1 MNPKEFVHLH
11 VHSHFSL
18 LDGACTPASLAK
30 LAKAQRMKACALT
43 DHGNLYGAIQF
54 YRAMS
59 GAGIKP
65 IIGYEA
71 YVAPGSRKDRQSSA
85 GGKEAYNHLTLL
97 AADMRGYRNLVKL
110 ASSAFLDGFY
120 YRPRIDLELL
130 QEHKDGLIVMSG
142 CNSGEICQWL
152 LAGKPREALAAAGR
166 YADLLGKENFFIEM
180 QDNGLPEQKACLEGL
195 ARVASEAGLEMVATN
210 DIHYGAPDDAAAH
223 EVLLCINTGKTLA
236 DEGRMRFG
244 SKEFYFK
251 SGEEMAARFGH
262 LPRAIE
268 NSLAIAERCN
278 VTFDFDRR
286 NFPRYTPPD
295 GLSAGEYLRKLCEE
309 GLKRR
314 YGAPTPET
322 KKRLDYEL
330 GVIEK
335 MGYSSYFLI
344 GWDIVAFARSHGIP
358 VGLRGSCA
366 STLVAYVL
374 DISDVDP
381 IRYSLIFERA
391 LDPQRREPPD
401 LDLDLCEVRREDVI
415 RYLREKYGE
424 SNTAQI
430 ITFGT
435 MKARAVVR
443 DVGRVLGWSVGEV
456 DALAKRIPAVLGAT
470 LERALEQDESLRND
484 EKNNPRVRELLS
496 YARKLEGLARH
507 ASTHAAGVVIAD
519 KPLVE
524 FIPLCKMND
533 VVMSQFAMNDL
544 EKAGML
550 KMDLLGLRT
559 LTIVDKTLELLK
571 ASRGQ
576 ALDLA
581 AVPLD
586 DAKTYELIGRGDTKA
601 VFQFGSSGIRD
612 LLRRLKPEN
621 MDDLIAVVAMYRPGP
636 LKSGMVDDFIA
647 RRHGEKEV
655 TYVAPQLEPILKET
669 CGVIVY
675 QEQIMRILHEFGGLT
690 LADALSCIKSI
701 SKKRTEEVDAR
712 AEAFLKGAQKKRMP
726 VKVAE
731 DLFALIRHFGE
742 YGFNK
747 AHATAYACLAY
758 RTAYLKANY
767 PMEFAA
773 ADLSCEMGDSERLKE
788 HVRDCIEMGLTVLPP
803 CVNEGGGL
811 FTVCG
816 EKAIRF
822 GMVGVKSVGE
832 RTVEAILRAREAGGR
847 FTSLQNF
854 CDRVDSAAINR
865 QAAESLI
872 KAGAF
877 DSLPGNRAQKIA
889 VLEDALRSGARAQ
902 LDRRRGQKSLFG
914 GDAGAR
920 AVEAPLPQIP
930 DWPPIEM
937 GRHEKEAL
945 GLRLS
950 FNPLDR
956 YEALLSQLATASAAT
971 LRALNDGAPVIV
983 GGEVISIRPTI
994 TKGGHAMAHIEMDD
1008 FTGTI
1013 RGVVFPDCFEKHGG
1027 LLKEDAILFA
1037 IGTVDKSTER
1047 PGIKVQELIPVAE
1060 APARLTGAVKLSVQ
1074 RTALNSQ
1081 VVDDIKALCQRHHGD
1096 CAVLVEV
1103 VAPDQKR
1110 VVVKA
1115 GRDLAVRPTEAF
1127 IAEMGR
1133 LVGEGHVQ
1141 LSPRK
1146 PQAQSNGNG
1155 RGRWNRGQ
1163 N

>member
-54 YRAMS
+54 YRAMT

-71 YVAPGSRKDRQSSA
+71 YVAPGSRKDKQSA
-85 GGKEAYNHLTLL
+85 GGGKEAYNHLTLL
-97 AADMRGYRNLVKL
+97 AADIRGYHNLVKL

-120 YRPRIDLELL
+120 YRPRIDVELL

-251 SGEEMAARFGH
+251 TGAEMAARFGH

-268 NSLAIAERCN
+268 NSVVIAERCN
-278 VTFDFDRR
+278 VAFDFETR

-314 YGAPTPET
+314 YGASAPAA

-344 GWDIVAFARSHGIP
+344 GWDIVAFARRRGIP

-401 LDLDLCEVRREDVI
+401 LDLDLCEIRREEVI
-415 RYLREKYGE
+415 HYLREKYGE

-443 DVGRVLGWSVGEV
+443 DVGRVLGWSVSEV
-456 DALAKRIPAVLGAT
+456 DALAKRIPGVLGAT
-470 LERALEQDESLRND
+470 LEKSLEQDESLRND
-484 EKNNPRVRELLS
+484 EKSNPRIRELLT

-559 LTIVDKTLELLK
+559 LTIVDKTLDLVK
-571 ASRGQ
+571 ASQGH
-576 ALDLA
+576 ALDLQ

-621 MDDLIAVVAMYRPGP
+621 MEDLIAVVAMYRPGP

-675 QEQIMRILHEFGGLT
+675 QEQIMRILHELGGLT

-701 SKKRTEEVDAR
+701 SKKRSEEVDAR
-712 AEAFLKGAQKKRMP
+712 AEAFLKGAQKKHMTAQ
-726 VKVAE
+726 VAE
-731 DLFALIRHFGE
+731 ELFALIRHFAE

-747 AHATAYACLAY
+747 AHATAYAYLAY

-788 HVRDCIEMGLTVLPP
+788 HVRDCMQMGLTVLPP

-832 RTVEAILRAREAGGR
+832 RTVEAIVRAREAGGR

-889 VLEDALRSGARAQ
+889 ALEDALRSGARAQ

-914 GDAGAR
+914 GDTGVR
-920 AVEAPLPQIP
+920 AVETPLPPIP
-930 DWPPIEM
+930 EWPPVEM

-956 YEALLSQLATASAAT
+956 YEAVLSQLATATAAT
-971 LRALNDGAPVIV
+971 LRSLNDGAPVIV

-994 TKGGHAMAHIEMDD
+994 TKGGHAMAHIEMEDP
-1008 FTGTI
+1008 TGTI

-1037 IGTVDKSTER
+1037 VGTVDKSSDR
-1047 PGIKVQELIPVAE
+1047 PGIKLQELIPVAE
-1060 APARLTGAVKLSVQ
+1060 APARLASAVKLSLQ
-1074 RTALNSQ
+1074 RAALNSQ
-1081 VVDDIKALCQRHHGD
+1081 VVDDIKALCQRHRGD

-1103 VAPDQKR
+1103 VAPDQQR
-1110 VVVKA
+1110 VLVKA
-1115 GRDLAVRPTEAF
+1115 GRELAVRPTEAF

-1133 LVGEGHVQ
+1133 LVGEGHMQ

-1146 PQAQSNGNG
+1146 PQAQSSGNG
-1155 RGRWNRGQ
+1155 RGRWSRGQ

>member
-30 LAKAQRMKACALT
+30 LAKAQKMRACALT

-54 YRAMS
+54 YRAMT

-71 YVAPGSRKDRQSSA
+71 YVAPGSRKDKQSA
-85 GGKEAYNHLTLL
+85 GGKDAYNHLTIL

-120 YRPRIDLELL
+120 YRPRIDAELL
-130 QEHKDGLIVMSG
+130 KEHKDGLIVMSG
-142 CNSGEICQWL
+142 CNSGEICQSL

-166 YADLLGKENFFIEM
+166 YAELLGKENFFIEM

-278 VTFDFDRR
+278 VTFDFETR

-314 YGAPTPET
+314 YGPSAPEA

-344 GWDIVAFARSHGIP
+344 GWDIVAFARSRGIP

-401 LDLDLCEVRREDVI
+401 LDLDLCEIRREDVI
-415 RYLREKYGE
+415 RYLRGKYGE
-424 SNTAQI
+424 NNTAQI

-443 DVGRVLGWSVGEV
+443 DVGRVLGWSVSEV
-456 DALAKRIPAVLGAT
+456 DALAKRIPGVLGAT
-470 LERALEQDESLRND
+470 LEMALEQDESLRND
-484 EKNNPRVRELLS
+484 EKNNPRIRELLS

-559 LTIVDKTLELLK
+559 LTIVDKTLELVK
-571 ASRGQ
+571 ASRGRP
-576 ALDLA
+576 LDLQA
-581 AVPLD
+581 APLD

-612 LLRRLKPEN
+612 LLRRLKPQN
-621 MDDLIAVVAMYRPGP
+621 MEDLIAVVAMYRPGP

-647 RRHGEKEV
+647 RRHGEKAV
-655 TYVAPQLEPILKET
+655 TYAAPQLEPILKET
-669 CGVIVY
+669 CGVIIY

-701 SKKRTEEVDAR
+701 SKKRSEEVDAR
-712 AEAFLKGAQKKRMP
+712 AEAFVKGAQKKRMP
-726 VKVAE
+726 ARVAE
-731 DLFALIRHFGE
+731 DLFALIRHFAE

-788 HVRDCIEMGLTVLPP
+788 DIRDCVQMGLTVLPP
-803 CVNEGGGL
+803 CVNEGAGD

-822 GMVGVKSVGE
+822 GMIGVKNVGE
-832 RTVEAILRAREAGGR
+832 RTVEAILHAREAGGR

-872 KAGAF
+872 KAGAL
-877 DSLPGNRAQKIA
+877 DSLPGNRAQKLA
-889 VLEDALRSGARAQ
+889 ALEDALRSGARAQ

-920 AVEAPLPQIP
+920 AVETPLPQIP
-930 DWPPIEM
+930 EWPPLEM

-956 YEALLSQLATASAAT
+956 YEAVLSQLATATSAT
-971 LRALNDGAPVIV
+971 LRSLNDGAPVIV
-983 GGEVISIRPTI
+983 GGEVIAIRPTI
-994 TKGGHAMAHIEMDD
+994 TKGGHAMAHIEMEDPA
-1008 FTGTI
+1008 GTI
-1013 RGVVFPDCFEKHGG
+1013 RGVVFPDCFEKYGG

-1037 IGTVDKSTER
+1037 VGAVDKSTER
-1047 PGIKVQELIPVAE
+1047 PGIKVQELIPIAE
-1060 APARLTGAVKLSVQ
+1060 GPARLTSAVKLSLQ
-1074 RTALNSQ
+1074 RTALNNQ
-1081 VVDDIKALCQRHHGD
+1081 VVDEIKALCQRHRGE

-1110 VVVKA
+1110 VLVKA
-1115 GRDLAVRPTEAF
+1115 GRELAVRPTEAF

-1155 RGRWNRGQ
+1155 RARWSRGQ
-1163 N
+1163 F

>member
-1 MNPKEFVHLH
+1 
-11 VHSHFSL
+11 
-18 LDGACTPASLAK
+18 
-30 LAKAQRMKACALT
+30 
-43 DHGNLYGAIQF
+43 
-54 YRAMS
+54 
-59 GAGIKP
+59 
-65 IIGYEA
+65 
-71 YVAPGSRKDRQSSA
+71 
-85 GGKEAYNHLTLL
+85 
-97 AADMRGYRNLVKL
+97 
-110 ASSAFLDGFY
+110 
-120 YRPRIDLELL
+120 
-130 QEHKDGLIVMSG
+130 
-142 CNSGEICQWL
+142 
-152 LAGKPREALAAAGR
+152 
-166 YADLLGKENFFIEM
+166 
-180 QDNGLPEQKACLEGL
+180 
-195 ARVASEAGLEMVATN
+195 
-210 DIHYGAPDDAAAH
+210 
-223 EVLLCINTGKTLA
+223 
-236 DEGRMRFG
+236 MRFG

-251 SGEEMAARFGH
+251 TGEEMAARFGH

-268 NSLAIAERCN
+268 NSAAIAERCN
-278 VTFDFDRR
+278 VAFDFGTR
-286 NFPRYTPPD
+286 NFPRYSPPD

-314 YGAPTPET
+314 YGPSAPAA

-344 GWDIVAFARSHGIP
+344 GWDIVHFARSHGIP

-401 LDLDLCEVRREDVI
+401 LDLDLCEIRREDVI
-415 RYLREKYGE
+415 HYLREKYGE

-435 MKARAVVR
+435 MKAKAVVR
-443 DVGRVLGWSVGEV
+443 DVGRVLGWSVAEV
-456 DALAKRIPAVLGAT
+456 DALAKRIPATLGTT
-470 LERALEQDESLRND
+470 LEKALEQDESLRND
-484 EKNNPRVRELLS
+484 EKKDPRVRELLS

-524 FIPLCKMND
+524 FIPLCKMNN

-559 LTIVDKTLELLK
+559 LTIVDKTLQLVK
-571 ASRGQ
+571 ASRGK
-576 ALDLA
+576 ALDLD

-586 DAKTYELIGRGDTKA
+586 DAKTYDLIGRGDTKA
-601 VFQFGSSGIRD
+601 VFQFGSSGIQD

-621 MDDLIAVVAMYRPGP
+621 MEDLIAVVAMYRPGP

-690 LADALSCIKSI
+690 LADALGCIKAI
-701 SKKRTEEVDAR
+701 SKKRQEEVDAR
-712 AEAFLKGAQKKRMP
+712 AEAFLKGAQKKHMSP
-726 VKVAE
+726 KVAE
-731 DLFALIRHFGE
+731 ELFDLIRHFAE

-747 AHATAYACLAY
+747 AHATAYAYLAY

-773 ADLSCEMGDSERLKE
+773 ADLSCEIGDSERLKE
-788 HVRDCIEMGLTVLPP
+788 HVRDCKKMELTVLPP
-803 CVNEGGGL
+803 CVNEGGGY

-816 EKAIRF
+816 ERAIRF
-822 GMVGVKSVGE
+822 GMIGVKSVGE
-832 RTVEAILRAREAGGR
+832 RTVEAIVRAREAGGK

-877 DSLPGNRAQKIA
+877 DSVPGNRAQKVA
-889 VLEDALRSGARAQ
+889 ALEDALRSGARAQ
-902 LDRRRGQKSLFG
+902 LDLRRGQKSLFG
-914 GDAGAR
+914 GDTGVR
-920 AVEAPLPQIP
+920 AVETPLPQIP
-930 DWPPIEM
+930 EWPPIEM

-950 FNPLDR
+950 FNPLDL
-956 YEALLSQLATASAAT
+956 YEAVLSQLATATAET
-971 LRALNDGAPVIV
+971 LGSMSDGTAVIV

-994 TKGGHAMAHIEMDD
+994 TKGGHAMAHIEMEDPS
-1008 FTGTI
+1008 GPI
-1013 RGVVFPDCFEKHGG
+1013 RGVVFPDCFEKFGG

-1037 IGTVDKSTER
+1037 VGTVDRSTDR
-1047 PGIKVQELIPVAE
+1047 AGIKVQELIPVAE
-1060 APARLTGAVKLSVQ
+1060 APARLTGALKLSLQ
-1074 RTALNSQ
+1074 RAALNSQ
-1081 VVDDIKALCQRHHGD
+1081 VVDNIKALCQRNRGD
-1096 CAVLVEV
+1096 CTVLVEV
-1103 VAPDQKR
+1103 ISPDQKP
-1110 VVVKA
+1110 VLVKA
-1115 GRDLAVRPTEAF
+1115 GRELSVRPTEAF

-1133 LVGEGHVQ
+1133 LVGEGHLQ

-1155 RGRWNRGQ
+1155 RGRWKRSEN
-1163 N
+1163 

>member
-1 MNPKEFVHLH
+1 V
-11 VHSHFSL
+11 
-18 LDGACTPASLAK
+18 
-30 LAKAQRMKACALT
+30 
-43 DHGNLYGAIQF
+43 IQF
-54 YRAMS
+54 YRAMT
-59 GAGIKP
+59 GAGVKP

-71 YVAPGSRKDRQSSA
+71 YVAPGSRKDRQSA
-85 GGKEAYNHLTLL
+85 PGGKDAYNHLTLL
-97 AADMRGYRNLVKL
+97 AADMRGYHNLVKL
-110 ASSAFLDGFY
+110 ASRAFLEGFY
-120 YRPRIDLELL
+120 YKPRIDMELL
-130 QEHKDGLIVMSG
+130 GEHKDGLIAMSG
-142 CNSGEICQWL
+142 CNSSEVCQSL
-152 LAGKPREALAAAGR
+152 LAGKPREAREAAGR
-166 YADLLGKENFFIEM
+166 YADLLGKENFFIEV

-195 ARVASEAGLEMVATN
+195 ARVASETGLELVATN
-210 DIHYGAPDDAAAH
+210 DIHYGAPGDAAAH
-223 EVLLCINTGKTLA
+223 EVLLCINTGTTLA
-236 DEGRMRFG
+236 DERRMQFG

-268 NSLAIAERCN
+268 NTLAIAERCH
-278 VTFDFDRR
+278 VTFDFDTR

-295 GLSAGEYLRKLCEE
+295 GLTAGEYLRELCEE

-314 YGAPTPET
+314 YGPSAPAA

-344 GWDIVAFARSHGIP
+344 GWDIVAFARSRGIP

-374 DISDVDP
+374 GISDVDP

-401 LDLDLCEVRREDVI
+401 LDLDLCEIRREEVI
-415 RYLREKYGE
+415 NYLHEKYGMD
-424 SNTAQI
+424 NTAQI

-443 DVGRVLGWSVGEV
+443 DVGRVLGWSVAEV

-470 LERALEQDESLRND
+470 LERALEQDETLRND
-484 EKNNPRVRELLS
+484 ERNEPRVRELLS

-519 KPLVE
+519 KPLIE

-559 LTIVDKTLELLK
+559 LTIVDKTLELVK

-576 ALDLA
+576 ALDLQ

-586 DAKTYELIGRGDTKA
+586 DAKTYDLIGRGDTKA
-601 VFQFGSSGIRD
+601 VFQFGSSGVRD
-612 LLRRLKPEN
+612 LLRRLKPQN
-621 MDDLIAVVAMYRPGP
+621 MEDLIAVVAMYRPGP

-669 CGVIVY
+669 CGVIIY

-690 LADALSCIKSI
+690 LADSLSCIKAI
-701 SKKRTEEVDAR
+701 SKKKSEEVDAL
-712 AEAFLKGAQKKRMP
+712 AEAFLKGAQKKHMSAQ
-726 VKVAE
+726 VAN
-731 DLFALIRHFGE
+731 DLFDLIRHFAE

-788 HVRDCIEMGLTVLPP
+788 HVRDCIQMGLTVLPP
-803 CVNEGGGL
+803 CVNEGAGD

-822 GMVGVKSVGE
+822 GMIGVKSVGE
-832 RTVEAILRAREAGGR
+832 RTVKAILQAREAGGR

-854 CDRVDSAAINR
+854 CDRVDSAAVNR

-872 KAGAF
+872 KAGAL

-889 VLEDALRSGARAQ
+889 GLEDALRSGSRAQ
-902 LDRRRGQKSLFG
+902 LDRRRGQRSLFG
-914 GDAGAR
+914 GDTGAR
-920 AVEAPLPQIP
+920 AVETPLPQIP
-930 DWPPIEM
+930 EWPPLEM

-956 YEALLSQLATASAAT
+956 YEAVLSQLATATAAT
-971 LRALNDGAPVIV
+971 LRSLNDGAGAIV
-983 GGEVISIRPTI
+983 GGEIVSIRPTI
-994 TKGGHAMAHIEMDD
+994 TKGGHAMAHIEMEDPA
-1008 FTGTI
+1008 GVI
-1013 RGVVFPDCFEKHGG
+1013 RGVVFPDCFEKYGG
-1027 LLKEDAILFA
+1027 LLKEDAILFVVGA
-1037 IGTVDKSTER
+1037 VDRSADR
-1047 PGIKVQELIPVAE
+1047 PGIKVQELIPIAE

-1081 VVDDIKALCQRHHGD
+1081 VVEDVKALCQRHRGE
-1096 CAVLVEV
+1096 CAVFVEV
-1103 VAPDQKR
+1103 VWPDQR
-1110 VVVKA
+1110 RILLKA
-1115 GRDLAVRPTEAF
+1115 GREMAVRPTEGF

-1133 LVGEGHVQ
+1133 LIGEGRVQ

-1146 PQAQSNGNG
+1146 PQAPPNGNA
-1155 RGRWNRGQ
+1155 RGRWGRERMDE
-1163 N
+1163 